1 MLEAISAGAA
11 DLNPASG
18 SSDDSSEPSG
28 SMSAVSDQD
37 PKLLFPTDH
46 HLGSGGLEGEGSDA
60 SATAASDARTAAV
73 AAAANAKGAAR
84 HQRALGGLKT
94 QAAMGGERC
103 FHIVVCELAACMI
116 TLECCRPETPDRQRS
131 LSQMQVGLFFHHTP
145 CSHDA
150 HASVARA
157 VLLLCV
163 TKHCNL
169 ELSSG
174 NVSQLSF
181 LLQRS
186 CMTTACEGATKKEG
200 KENA

>member
-1 MLEAISAGAA
+1 MGPPTASFVSDGREKKAHHPNLVKPLPSFRVDLIPNGNKEKQDTSTLSTTPACVCQVDYEPSFKLAPRWADVLEAISAGAV

-18 SSDDSSEPSG
+18 SSDDSSELSG

-94 QAAMGGERC
+94 QAAMGGER
-103 FHIVVCELAACMI
+103 
-116 TLECCRPETPDRQRS
+116 
-131 LSQMQVGLFFHHTP
+131 
-145 CSHDA
+145 
-150 HASVARA
+150 
-157 VLLLCV
+157 
-163 TKHCNL
+163 
-169 ELSSG
+169 
-174 NVSQLSF
+174 
-181 LLQRS
+181 
-186 CMTTACEGATKKEG
+186 
-200 KENA
+200 